1 MWSWDVG
8 LLGSAFMRHSFEHSA
23 TISSWVHLHHHD
35 VLLLVA
41 HASCQW
47 DTLQAL
53 EQPAVQ
59 GQPVTLW
66 VTSFQQQ
73 NHFLSTRNELVFSSG
88 ESHWT
93 HKPSPALPPHHTQER
108 RVNWRSSSKSDKSCL
123 TKLFFPTSLCSIS
136 QTMPKLGQV
145 LGFYTKGN
153 ETICRLWILGRIWSC
168 NLHVALI
175 AIEAE
180 EIEITSKEKC
190 QPLMSTSSE
199 K

>member
-59 GQPVTLW
+59 GPPPVTLW

-73 NHFLSTRNELVFSSG
+73 SHFLSTRNELGFSSG
-88 ESHWT
+88 ESYWT
-93 HKPSPALPPHHTQER
+93 HRPSPALPPHHTQER
-108 RVNWRSSSKSDKSCL
+108 RANWRSSSKSDKSCL
-123 TKLFFPTSLCSIS
+123 TKIFFPTSLCSIIVKQAQS
-136 QTMPKLGQV
+136 RASVMLLFQRQWNHMQVVNLGKD
-145 LGFYTKGN
+145 LELYSACCFDCYWGWRN
-153 ETICRLWILGRIWSC
+153 RDHL
-168 NLHVALI
+168 
-175 AIEAE
+175 
-180 EIEITSKEKC
+180 
-190 QPLMSTSSE
+190 
-199 K
+199 